1 MKKMKIHFIA
11 IGGAIMHSL
20 AIELHKIGHIVS
32 GSDDCIYNP
41 AKTNLE
47 KHNLL
52 PQKEGWNPE
61 AIDNEIDLI
70 ILGMHAKKD
79 NPELL
84 KSNSLGLKVVSFP
97 EFIYNYSKN
106 KKRVVISGSHG
117 KTTISSMIIHVLK
130 HSKIN
135 CDFIVGAK
143 IDLIDNLVC
152 LNENK
157 IIIIEGDEYLTSPVD
172 KKPKFLHYHPHI
184 LLISGIEW
192 DHVNVFPSFNS
203 YLAAFQ
209 NLTEQSKKRNAMIFY
224 SKSDKNIFELLKGY
238 KFCKS
243 YEHKDYI
250 IKKNKFEIVLEDK
263 NIALNVFGK
272 HNLENIEAARLV
284 CSELGVDNNSFYK
297 SIKSFKGARN
307 RLKLLANYDN
317 NSLVYRDFAHSPSKV
332 LATINAVKDIY
343 PKRYLIS
350 CMELHTSSSFDFNF
364 LKQYSDIFKNTE
376 ELWIYVD
383 PERNKK
389 LGSKKITKKL
399 MFSLI
404 NHSQLVFI
412 DKKEVLVEMINSFE
426 KKDKN
431 LLLMSSGN
439 FSNINLEI
447 ELEKN

>member
-84 KSNSLGLKVVSFP
+84 KSNSLGLKVLSFP

-130 HSKIN
+130 QSKIN

-152 LNENK
+152 LNDNK

-192 DHVNVFPSFNS
+192 DHVNVFPSFDS
-203 YLAAFQ
+203 YLGAFQ
-209 NLTEQSKKRNAMIFY
+209 NLTEQSKKRNAIIFY

-250 IKKNKFEIVLEDK
+250 IKKNKFEIVLDNK

-364 LKQYSDIFKNTE
+364 LKQYSDTFKNTE

-389 LGSKKITKKL
+389 LGNKKITKKL
-399 MFSLI
+399 MSSLI

-412 DKKEVLVEMINSFE
+412 DKKELLVEMINSFE
-426 KKDKN
+426 KINKN

>member
-20 AIELHKIGHIVS
+20 AIELHKAGHEVS

-47 KHNLL
+47 KHSLL
-52 PQKEGWNPE
+52 PQKQGWNPE
-61 AIDNEIDLI
+61 IIDNEIDLI
-70 ILGMHAKKD
+70 ILGMHAKKN

-84 KSNSLGLKVVSFP
+84 KSNSLGLKVLSFP

-130 HSKIN
+130 YNKIN

-143 IDLIDNLVC
+143 IDLIENLVC
-152 LNENK
+152 LNDNK
-157 IIIIEGDEYLTSPVD
+157 IIIIEGDEYLTSPID
-172 KKPKFLHYHPHI
+172 KKSKFLHYHPHI

-192 DHVNVFPSFNS
+192 DHVNVFPSFES
-203 YLAAFQ
+203 YLGAFKKLIEH
-209 NLTEQSKKRNAMIFY
+209 NKKRGTKIFY
-224 SKSDKNIFELLKGY
+224 SKSDKNIFKLLRGY
-238 KFCKS
+238 KFSKS
-243 YEHKDYI
+243 YEHKEYI
-250 IKKNKFEIVLEDK
+250 IKKNKVEIVLDDK
-263 NIALNVFGK
+263 NITLNVFGK
-272 HNLENIEAARLV
+272 HNLENIEAARFV

-307 RLKLLANYDN
+307 RLKLLANYN
-317 NSLVYRDFAHSPSKV
+317 NKCSVYRDFAHSPSKV
-332 LATINAVKDIY
+332 LATINAVKDIF

-350 CMELHTSSSFDFNF
+350 CMELYSSSSFDFDF
-364 LKQYSDIFKNTE
+364 LKQYSETFKRSE
-376 ELWIYVD
+376 EVWIYVD
-383 PERNKK
+383 SDRNKK
-389 LGSKKITKKL
+389 YGNKKITKNL
-399 MFSLI
+399 ISRLI

-412 DKKEVLVEMINSFE
+412 SKKSLFIEMVNSFE
-426 KKDKN
+426 KINKN
-431 LLLMSSGN
+431 LLFMSSGN

>member
-52 PQKEGWNPE
+52 PKKEGWNPE

-84 KSNSLGLKVVSFP
+84 KSNSLGLKVLSFP

-152 LNENK
+152 LNDNK

-203 YLAAFQ
+203 YLGAFQ

-364 LKQYSDIFKNTE
+364 LKQYSDTFKNTE

-399 MFSLI
+399 MSSLI

-412 DKKEVLVEMINSFE
+412 DKKNVLVEMINSFE
-426 KKDKN
+426 KVNKN

>member
-84 KSNSLGLKVVSFP
+84 KSNSLGLKVLSFP

-130 HSKIN
+130 QSKIN

-152 LNENK
+152 LNDNK

-192 DHVNVFPSFNS
+192 DHVNVFPSFDS
-203 YLAAFQ
+203 YLGAFQ

-250 IKKNKFEIVLEDK
+250 IKKNKFEIVLDNK

-364 LKQYSDIFKNTE
+364 LKQYSDTFKNTE

-389 LGSKKITKKL
+389 LGNKKITKKL
-399 MFSLI
+399 MSSLI

-412 DKKEVLVEMINSFE
+412 DKKELLVEMINSFE
-426 KKDKN
+426 KINKN

>member
-135 CDFIVGAK
+135 CDYIVGAK

-192 DHVNVFPSFNS
+192 DHVNVFPSFDS
-203 YLAAFQ
+203 YLGAFQ

-243 YEHKDYI
+243 YEHKEYI
-250 IKKNKFEIVLEDK
+250 IKKNKFEIVLDDK

-284 CSELGVDNNSFYK
+284 CYELGVDNNSFYK

-332 LATINAVKDIY
+332 LATINAVKEIY

-364 LKQYSDIFKNTE
+364 LKQYSVTFKNTE

-389 LGSKKITKKL
+389 LGNKKITKKL
-399 MFSLI
+399 MSSLI

-426 KKDKN
+426 KINKN

>member
-1 MKKMKIHFIA
+1 
-11 IGGAIMHSL
+11 
-20 AIELHKIGHIVS
+20 
-32 GSDDCIYNP
+32 
-41 AKTNLE
+41 
-47 KHNLL
+47 
-52 PQKEGWNPE
+52 
-61 AIDNEIDLI
+61 
-70 ILGMHAKKD
+70 
-79 NPELL
+79 
-84 KSNSLGLKVVSFP
+84 
-97 EFIYNYSKN
+97 
-106 KKRVVISGSHG
+106 
-117 KTTISSMIIHVLK
+117 MIIHVLK

-203 YLAAFQ
+203 YLGAFQ

-250 IKKNKFEIVLEDK
+250 IKRNKFEIVLEDK

-297 SIKSFKGARN
+297 SIKKFQGG
-307 RLKLLANYDN
+307 
-317 NSLVYRDFAHSPSKV
+317 
-332 LATINAVKDIY
+332 
-343 PKRYLIS
+343 
-350 CMELHTSSSFDFNF
+350 
-364 LKQYSDIFKNTE
+364 
-376 ELWIYVD
+376 
-383 PERNKK
+383 KK
-389 LGSKKITKKL
+389 
-399 MFSLI
+399 
-404 NHSQLVFI
+404 
-412 DKKEVLVEMINSFE
+412 
-426 KKDKN
+426 
-431 LLLMSSGN
+431 
-439 FSNINLEI
+439 
-447 ELEKN
+447 

>member
-32 GSDDCIYNP
+32 GSDDCIYSP

-52 PQKEGWNPE
+52 PKKEGWNPE

-84 KSNSLGLKVVSFP
+84 KSNSLGLKVLSFP

-135 CDFIVGAK
+135 CDYIVGAK
-143 IDLIDNLVC
+143 IDLIENLVC
-152 LNENK
+152 LNDNK

-192 DHVNVFPSFNS
+192 DHVSVFPSFDS
-203 YLAAFQ
+203 YLGAFQ
-209 NLTEQSKKRNAMIFY
+209 KLTEQSKKRNAMIFY

-243 YEHKDYI
+243 YEHKDYV
-250 IKKNKFEIVLEDK
+250 IKKNKFEIVLDDK

-364 LKQYSDIFKNTE
+364 LKQYSDTFKNTE

-399 MFSLI
+399 MSSLI

-426 KKDKN
+426 KINKN

>member
-84 KSNSLGLKVVSFP
+84 KSISLGLKVLSFP

-130 HSKIN
+130 QSKIN

-152 LNENK
+152 LNDNK

-172 KKPKFLHYHPHI
+172 KKPKFLHYYPHI

-192 DHVNVFPSFNS
+192 DHVNVFPSFDS
-203 YLAAFQ
+203 YLGAFQ

-238 KFCKS
+238 EFCKS
-243 YEHKDYI
+243 YEPKDYI
-250 IKKNKFEIVLEDK
+250 IKKNKFEIVLDDK

-317 NSLVYRDFAHSPSKV
+317 NSQVYRDFAHSPSKV

-343 PKRYLIS
+343 PKRYLTS

>member
-203 YLAAFQ
+203 YLGAFQ

-250 IKKNKFEIVLEDK
+250 IKRNKFEIVLEDK

-364 LKQYSDIFKNTE
+364 LKQYSDTFKNTE

-399 MFSLI
+399 MSSLI

-412 DKKEVLVEMINSFE
+412 DKKNVLVEMINGFE
-426 KKDKN
+426 KINKN

>member
-61 AIDNEIDLI
+61 AIDNEINLI

-84 KSNSLGLKVVSFP
+84 KSKSLGLKVLSFP

-152 LNENK
+152 LNDNK

-192 DHVNVFPSFNS
+192 DHVNVFPSFDS
-203 YLAAFQ
+203 YLGAFQ

-243 YEHKDYI
+243 YEHKEYI
-250 IKKNKFEIVLEDK
+250 IKKNKFEIVLDDK

-284 CSELGVDNNSFYK
+284 CYELGVDNNSFYE
-297 SIKSFKGARN
+297 SIKSFKGATN

-332 LATINAVKDIY
+332 LATINAVKEIY

-364 LKQYSDIFKNTE
+364 LKQYSVTFKNTE

-389 LGSKKITKKL
+389 LGNKKITKKL
-399 MFSLI
+399 MSSLI

-426 KKDKN
+426 KINKN

>member
-1 MKKMKIHFIA
+1 MQ
-11 IGGAIMHSL
+11 
-20 AIELHKIGHIVS
+20 
-32 GSDDCIYNP
+32 
-41 AKTNLE
+41 E
-47 KHNLL
+47 KNSWK
-52 PQKEGWNPE
+52 KEGWNPE

-84 KSNSLGLKVVSFP
+84 KSNSLGLKVLSFP

-143 IDLIDNLVC
+143 IDLIENLVC
-152 LNENK
+152 LNDNK

-192 DHVNVFPSFNS
+192 DHVNVFPSFDS

-209 NLTEQSKKRNAMIFY
+209 KLTEQSKKRNAMIFY

-243 YEHKDYI
+243 YEHKDYV
-250 IKKNKFEIVLEDK
+250 IKKNKFEIVLDDK

-364 LKQYSDIFKNTE
+364 LKHYSDTFKNTE

-399 MFSLI
+399 MSSLI

-412 DKKEVLVEMINSFE
+412 DKKELLVEMINSFE
-426 KKDKN
+426 KINKN

>member
-41 AKTNLE
+41 AKANLE

-203 YLAAFQ
+203 YLGAFQ

-250 IKKNKFEIVLEDK
+250 IKRNKFEIVLEDK

-343 PKRYLIS
+343 PKRYLTS

>member
-41 AKTNLE
+41 AKANLE
-47 KHNLL
+47 EHNLL

-203 YLAAFQ
+203 YLGAFQ

-250 IKKNKFEIVLEDK
+250 IKRNKFEIVLEDK

-343 PKRYLIS
+343 PKRYLTS

>member
-152 LNENK
+152 LNDNK

-203 YLAAFQ
+203 YLGAFQ

-250 IKKNKFEIVLEDK
+250 IKRNKFEIVLEDK

-343 PKRYLIS
+343 PKRYLTS

-383 PERNKK
+383 PDRNKK

>member
-41 AKTNLE
+41 AKANLE
-47 KHNLL
+47 EHNLL

-203 YLAAFQ
+203 YLGAFQ

-250 IKKNKFEIVLEDK
+250 IKRNKFEIVLEDK

>member
-203 YLAAFQ
+203 YLGAFQ

-250 IKKNKFEIVLEDK
+250 IKRNKFEIVLEDK

-343 PKRYLIS
+343 PKRYLTS

-383 PERNKK
+383 PDRNKK

>member
-203 YLAAFQ
+203 YLGAFQ

-250 IKKNKFEIVLEDK
+250 IKRNKFEIVLEDK

-343 PKRYLIS
+343 PKRYLTS

>member
-1 MKKMKIHFIA
+1 M
-11 IGGAIMHSL
+11 
-20 AIELHKIGHIVS
+20 
-32 GSDDCIYNP
+32 
-41 AKTNLE
+41 
-47 KHNLL
+47 
-52 PQKEGWNPE
+52 
-61 AIDNEIDLI
+61 
-70 ILGMHAKKD
+70 
-79 NPELL
+79 
-84 KSNSLGLKVVSFP
+84 
-97 EFIYNYSKN
+97 
-106 KKRVVISGSHG
+106 
-117 KTTISSMIIHVLK
+117 
-130 HSKIN
+130 
-135 CDFIVGAK
+135 
-143 IDLIDNLVC
+143 
-152 LNENK
+152 
-157 IIIIEGDEYLTSPVD
+157 
-172 KKPKFLHYHPHI
+172 
-184 LLISGIEW
+184 
-192 DHVNVFPSFNS
+192 
-203 YLAAFQ
+203 
-209 NLTEQSKKRNAMIFY
+209 
-224 SKSDKNIFELLKGY
+224 
-238 KFCKS
+238 
-243 YEHKDYI
+243 
-250 IKKNKFEIVLEDK
+250 EDK

-284 CSELGVDNNSFYK
+284 CSELGVDNNSFYE

-376 ELWIYVD
+376 ELWIYAD

-426 KKDKN
+426 KINKN

>member
-20 AIELHKIGHIVS
+20 AIELHKIGHIVT

-52 PQKEGWNPE
+52 PHKEGWNPE
-61 AIDNEIDLI
+61 TIDNEIDLI

-84 KSNSLGLKVVSFP
+84 KSNSLGLKVSSFP
-97 EFIYNYSKN
+97 EFIYDYSKN

-143 IDLIDNLVC
+143 IDLIENLVC
-152 LNENK
+152 LNDNK

-203 YLAAFQ
+203 YLGAFQ
-209 NLTEQSKKRNAMIFY
+209 KLTEQSKKRNAMIFY

-238 KFCKS
+238 KFCKT
-243 YEHKDYI
+243 YEHRDYVI
-250 IKKNKFEIVLEDK
+250 RKNKVEIVLDDK

-389 LGSKKITKKL
+389 LGSKKITKKIIS
-399 MFSLI
+399 SLI

-412 DKKEVLVEMINSFE
+412 DKKELLVEIINSFE
-426 KKDKN
+426 KINKN

>member
-20 AIELHKIGHIVS
+20 AIELDKIGHIVS

-143 IDLIDNLVC
+143 IDMIDNLVC
-152 LNENK
+152 LNDNK

-203 YLAAFQ
+203 YLGAFQ

-297 SIKSFKGARN
+297 SIKSFRGARN

-364 LKQYSDIFKNTE
+364 LKQYSDTFKNTD

-389 LGSKKITKKL
+389 LGSKGITKKL
-399 MFSLI
+399 MSSLI

-426 KKDKN
+426 KINKN

>member
-52 PQKEGWNPE
+52 PQKEGWNPK

-84 KSNSLGLKVVSFP
+84 KSKRIGLKVLSFP

-143 IDLIDNLVC
+143 IDLIENLVC
-152 LNENK
+152 LNDNK

-172 KKPKFLHYHPHI
+172 RKPKFLHYHPHI

-203 YLAAFQ
+203 YLGAFQ
-209 NLTEQSKKRNAMIFY
+209 KLTEQSKKRNAMIFY

-250 IKKNKFEIVLEDK
+250 IKKNKFEIVLDDK

-350 CMELHTSSSFDFNF
+350 CMELHTSSSFDFDF
-364 LKQYSDIFKNTE
+364 LKQYSDTFKNTE

-389 LGSKKITKKL
+389 LGSKKITKKIIS
-399 MFSLI
+399 SLI
-404 NHSQLVFI
+404 NHTQLFFI
-412 DKKEVLVEMINSFE
+412 DKKELLVEMINCFE
-426 KKDKN
+426 KINKN

>member
-32 GSDDCIYNP
+32 GSDDYIYNP

-61 AIDNEIDLI
+61 DIDNEIDLI

-203 YLAAFQ
+203 YLGAFQ

-250 IKKNKFEIVLEDK
+250 IKRNKFEIVLEDK

-343 PKRYLIS
+343 PKRYLTS

-399 MFSLI
+399 IFSLI

>member
-192 DHVNVFPSFNS
+192 DHVNVFPSFKS
-203 YLAAFQ
+203 YLGAFQ

-250 IKKNKFEIVLEDK
+250 IKRNKFEIVLEDK

-343 PKRYLIS
+343 PKRYLTS

-383 PERNKK
+383 PDRNKK

>member
-250 IKKNKFEIVLEDK
+250 IKRNKFEIVLEDK

-343 PKRYLIS
+343 PKRYLTS

>member
-1 MKKMKIHFIA
+1 MKIHFIA

-203 YLAAFQ
+203 YLGAFQ

-364 LKQYSDIFKNTE
+364 LKQYSDTFKNTE

>member
-203 YLAAFQ
+203 YLGAFQ

-250 IKKNKFEIVLEDK
+250 IKRNKFEIVLEDK

-343 PKRYLIS
+343 PKRYLTS

-383 PERNKK
+383 SERNKK

-412 DKKEVLVEMINSFE
+412 DKKDVLVEMINSFE
-426 KKDKN
+426 KKNKN

>member
-1 MKKMKIHFIA
+1 
-11 IGGAIMHSL
+11 
-20 AIELHKIGHIVS
+20 
-32 GSDDCIYNP
+32 
-41 AKTNLE
+41 
-47 KHNLL
+47 
-52 PQKEGWNPE
+52 
-61 AIDNEIDLI
+61 
-70 ILGMHAKKD
+70 
-79 NPELL
+79 
-84 KSNSLGLKVVSFP
+84 
-97 EFIYNYSKN
+97 
-106 KKRVVISGSHG
+106 
-117 KTTISSMIIHVLK
+117 MIIHVLK

-152 LNENK
+152 LNDNK

-203 YLAAFQ
+203 YLGAFQ
-209 NLTEQSKKRNAMIFY
+209 NLTEQSKKNAMIFY

-364 LKQYSDIFKNTE
+364 LKQYSDTFKNTE

-399 MFSLI
+399 MSSLI

-412 DKKEVLVEMINSFE
+412 DKKNVLVEMINSFE
-426 KKDKN
+426 KVNKN

>member
-84 KSNSLGLKVVSFP
+84 KSNSLGLKVLSFP

-152 LNENK
+152 LNDNK

-203 YLAAFQ
+203 YLGAFQ

-364 LKQYSDIFKNTE
+364 LKQYSDTFKNTE

-399 MFSLI
+399 MSSLI

-412 DKKEVLVEMINSFE
+412 DKKNVLVEMINSFE
-426 KKDKN
+426 KVNKN

>member
-135 CDFIVGAK
+135 CDYIVGAK
-143 IDLIDNLVC
+143 IDLIENLVC
-152 LNENK
+152 LNDNK

-203 YLAAFQ
+203 YLGAFQ

-364 LKQYSDIFKNTE
+364 LKQYSDSFKNTE

>member
-84 KSNSLGLKVVSFP
+84 KSKSLGLKVLSFP

-135 CDFIVGAK
+135 CDYIVGAK
-143 IDLIDNLVC
+143 IDLIENLVS
-152 LNENK
+152 LNDNK

-172 KKPKFLHYHPHI
+172 IKPKFLHYHPHI

-203 YLAAFQ
+203 YLGAFQ

-284 CSELGVDNNSFYK
+284 CYELGVDNNSFYE
-297 SIKSFKGARN
+297 SIKSFKGATN

-332 LATINAVKDIY
+332 LATINAVKEIY

-364 LKQYSDIFKNTE
+364 LKQYSVTFKNTE

-389 LGSKKITKKL
+389 LGNKKITKKL
-399 MFSLI
+399 MSSLI

-412 DKKEVLVEMINSFE
+412 DKKELLVEMINSFE
-426 KKDKN
+426 KVNKN

>member
-20 AIELHKIGHIVS
+20 AIELHKIGHTVS

-152 LNENK
+152 LNDNK

-203 YLAAFQ
+203 YLGAFQ

-243 YEHKDYI
+243 YEHKEYI
-250 IKKNKFEIVLEDK
+250 IKKNKFEIVLDDK